1 MQKFLKFPRLIMI
14 GLLCDRDRTNQYT
27 VLYIAI
33 AAKKKKKR
41 KKKNGQFQLKK
52 TSATVAKTT
61 LDTMNERSPEQRATN
76 TGILVG
82 GEGRCKG
89 E

>member
-1 MQKFLKFPRLIMI
+1 MQKFLKFPKLIMI
-14 GLLCDRDRTNQYT
+14 GLLCDRDRTNQYM

-33 AAKKKKKR
+33 AAKKKKK
-41 KKKNGQFQLKK
+41 KKEKWAVSVKK